1 MNVNI
6 SGSNVQI
13 MWKEIA
19 IILIILYL
27 IRCLTDLYIIKEYKK
42 ILNSFF
48 ADEWRGL
55 EQKIEKH
62 QKLCNIFSNGPFNKK
77 IRFIYNTLC
86 VVLASIKYI
95 DGNEPEFLYHLKRI
109 KKENEFEMKS
119 FVLALYFHSKG
130 RMSEAEESYH
140 YFLKCNSENQ
150 EAKDILVYLFYPDQ
164 RKDLEVACV
173 KAKQAFRNPAI
184 IELFKV
190 NHI

>member
-77 IRFIYNTLC
+77 
-86 VVLASIKYI
+86 
-95 DGNEPEFLYHLKRI
+95 
-109 KKENEFEMKS
+109 
-119 FVLALYFHSKG
+119 
-130 RMSEAEESYH
+130 
-140 YFLKCNSENQ
+140 
-150 EAKDILVYLFYPDQ
+150 
-164 RKDLEVACV
+164 
-173 KAKQAFRNPAI
+173 
-184 IELFKV
+184 
-190 NHI
+190 